1 MGSGARIIDVDEAA
15 VEACIVAL
23 PPLMMLLVASLGFSL
38 SLCDSEKK
46 KRWSFFQVRIREL
59 VVRLWRFCFGILA
72 RVASF
77 DFLSYCVVFKKGP
90 KSMCKISVYDGE
102 IR

>member
-59 VVRLWRFCFGILA
+59 AVRLWRFCFGILA

-77 DFLSYCVVFKKGP
+77 DFLSYCVVF
-90 KSMCKISVYDGE
+90 
-102 IR
+102 

>member
-46 KRWSFFQVRIREL
+46 KRWSFSPCIEYVS
-59 VVRLWRFCFGILA
+59 WRSDCG
-72 RVASF
+72 
-77 DFLSYCVVFKKGP
+77 D
-90 KSMCKISVYDGE
+90 SVLGF
-102 IR
+102 

>member
-38 SLCDSEKK
+38 SLCDSEKNSK
-46 KRWSFFQVRIREL
+46 SEYVSWWSD
-59 VVRLWRFCFGILA
+59 CG
-72 RVASF
+72 
-77 DFLSYCVVFKKGP
+77 D
-90 KSMCKISVYDGE
+90 SVLGF
-102 IR
+102 